1 MCVCIYRRVET
12 ELNAILWC
20 IHVCVSVPGPSR
32 GTRVYL
38 RALTR
43 AYTLRLGCLRT
54 PRQDDDGVHRGLR
67 TSTLC
72 DSPLLLLL
80 LLPLLLRLVLPGVS
94 VKLVRAPHS
103 PLLDIYLMKRK

>member
-1 MCVCIYRRVET
+1 MYARTVERGGGRERVGERGKGREEDRAMCVCIYRRVET

-54 PRQDDDGVHRGLR
+54 PAGR
-67 TSTLC
+67 
-72 DSPLLLLL
+72 
-80 LLPLLLRLVLPGVS
+80 
-94 VKLVRAPHS
+94 
-103 PLLDIYLMKRK
+103 